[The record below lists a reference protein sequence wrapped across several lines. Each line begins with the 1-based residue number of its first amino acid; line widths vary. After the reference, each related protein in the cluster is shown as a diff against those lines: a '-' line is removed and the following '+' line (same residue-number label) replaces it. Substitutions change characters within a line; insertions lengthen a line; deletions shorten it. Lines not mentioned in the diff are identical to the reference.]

1 VPLMPACLVCSH
13 GVDMC
18 AGLEQVLVGDNNLV
32 TRLRAVLYLDE
43 ALYKHHVFFNYFLLI
58 PQYVTV

>member
-1 VPLMPACLVCSH
+1 
-13 GVDMC
+13 MC